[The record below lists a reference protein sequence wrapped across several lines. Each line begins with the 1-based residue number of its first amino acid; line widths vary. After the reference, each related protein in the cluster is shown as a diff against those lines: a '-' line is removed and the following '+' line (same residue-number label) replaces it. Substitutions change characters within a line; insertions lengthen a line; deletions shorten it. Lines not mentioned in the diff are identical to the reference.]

1 MAGYG
6 YGGFGGVPGGFGGFG
21 GANIQQGFE
30 QERIGYG
37 PQGYVVFVVLSDKFT
52 PLLLQIWNV

>member
-6 YGGFGGVPGGFGGFG
+6 YGGFGGPFGGVPFG
-21 GANIQQGFE
+21 GGNVQQTFE

-37 PQGYVVFVVLSDKFT
+37 PQGYVVFVSF
-52 PLLLQIWNV
+52 Q

>member
-6 YGGFGGVPGGFGGFG
+6 YGGFGVPMGGFGGG
-21 GANIQQGFE
+21 NMQQTFE

-37 PQGYVVFVVLSDKFT
+37 PQGYVIRLLSNQPTFS
-52 PLLLQIWNV
+52 LLQIRNL

>member
-6 YGGFGGVPGGFGGFG
+6 YGGFGGG
-21 GANIQQGFE
+21 NIQQEFE

-37 PQGYVVFVVLSDKFT
+37 PQGYVFVIHSDEPT
-52 PLLLQIWNV
+52 LISLQIRSL